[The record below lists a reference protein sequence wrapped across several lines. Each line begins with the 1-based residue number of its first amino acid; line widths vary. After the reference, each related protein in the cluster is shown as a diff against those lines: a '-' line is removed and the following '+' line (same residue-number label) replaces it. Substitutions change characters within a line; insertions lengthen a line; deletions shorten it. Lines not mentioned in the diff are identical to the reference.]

1 MREKERRLEG
11 RDLLLVGFTLFSM
24 FFGAGNLIFP
34 PNIAAQA
41 GTQTWPAMLGLALSA
56 VGLPVLGVVAVAR
69 SGGLDALGSRVH
81 PAFARVFTIV
91 AYLAIGPCLAIPR
104 TATTSFEMAVP
115 PFVGADAPIGVYQL
129 VYSLVFFAAAL
140 FIALRPEKLTD
151 RLGKIMCPILIA
163 LIVITFVGCVINPLE
178 GYGAAGAGYETPV
191 QAVSTGFLAGYNT
204 MDTIA
209 ALVFGIIIS
218 LNIRARGVEEDRA
231 VVRGAVRAGIIAGV
245 LLFVIYSM
253 LAHIGALSG
262 GAFPNPE
269 NGAQALTNIVAALF
283 GRLGNVLLAAA
294 IAVWMALIDW
304 RIALACLVTVPI
316 GLVVFASGLGA
327 YNRMYAAYMAE
338 GNHVNSVMVEYVEGI
353 QVIKAFNQGSN
364 SYQKYANA
372 VRSFKDFTLGWFK
385 ATWVSMNLAFS
396 ILPTTLLGVLPVGL
410 ALYLAGDVTPAELGL
425 EFVLALA
432 VVAPLMKLSSFLNE
446 AKAMEY
452 AVADA
457 SEFLDLPELPEPAQ
471 RAAVRDEGVELA
483 NVSFSYESGEEVLHD
498 VSLRVP
504 RGSFCALVGPSGSGK
519 STLARL
525 IARHWDVGAGAVRV
539 GGVDVRDMPLDQL
552 SQLVSFVAQDNYL
565 FDCSLRENIRMGKP
579 DATDDEVL
587 AAARAACCDDFIGR
601 LPHGY
606 DTPAGEAGHALS
618 GGERQRISIA
628 RAILKD
634 APIVVLDEATAFTDP
649 ENEERI
655 QQSIAR
661 LTRGKT
667 LLVIAH
673 RLSTVAAADDIAV
686 VDHGRIVAHGTHD
699 RLLAACPLYASMW
712 QAHVCAK
719 AWSAV
724 SRKDALDA

>member
-1 MREKERRLEG
+1 MAPVTETPAKASWLAVLLSYAG
-11 RDLLLVGFTLFSM
+11 RCRGKMAVSLLCSVASVAAGLVPFYAVYRIIDEVIAPAPDGGAVLAWVGAAAAGYVASKVL
-24 FFGAGNLIFP
+24 FGASTL
-34 PNIAAQA
+34 
-41 GTQTWPAMLGLALSA
+41 LSHVSA
-56 VGLPVLGVVAVAR
+56 YTILESLRDDVV
-69 SGGLDALGSRVH
+69 
-81 PAFARVFTIV
+81 
-91 AYLAIGPCLAIPR
+91 
-104 TATTSFEMAVP
+104 
-115 PFVGADAPIGVYQL
+115 
-129 VYSLVFFAAAL
+129 
-140 FIALRPEKLTD
+140 EKLMKTSLGTAASKSIGQIKNVFVD
-151 RLGKIMCPILIA
+151 RI
-163 LIVITFVGCVINPLE
+163 E
-178 GYGAAGAGYETPV
+178 
-191 QAVSTGFLAGYNT
+191 
-204 MDTIA
+204 
-209 ALVFGIIIS
+209 
-218 LNIRARGVEEDRA
+218 GVE
-231 VVRGAVRAGIIAGV
+231 VP
-245 LLFVIYSM
+245 
-253 LAHIGALSG
+253 LAHMIPELS
-262 GAFPNPE
+262 
-269 NGAQALTNIVAALF
+269 
-283 GRLGNVLLAAA
+283 GNVLLAAA

-565 FDCSLRENIRMGKP
+565 FDCSLRDNIRMGKP

-634 APIVVLDEATAFTDP
+634 APIVVLDEATAFADP
-649 ENEERI
+649 ENEALI
-655 QQSIAR
+655 QRA
-661 LTRGKT
+661 LGVLCAGKT
-667 LLVIAH
+667 VLMIAH
-673 RLSTVAAADDIAV
+673 RLSTVAGADAIYVLDG
-686 VDHGRIVAHGTHD
+686 GRLAEQGTHAE
-699 RLLAACPLYASMW
+699 LVEAGGLYARMW
-712 QAHVCAK
+712 ADYRT
-719 AWSAV
+719 SAQW
-724 SRKDALDA
+724 RIGKEGGYAA